1 MPNWCNNNLTLQ
13 HEDPEMIIRA
23 KAALDRGEFLAE
35 FIPVPKDLQITA
47 GSLGSGP
54 EQDELVRKTAE
65 NVEKYGYGNWYDFQ
79 VNEWGTKWDVG
90 GDGQTDVH
98 PDGKMLH
105 TTFDSAWSPPIAA
118 YEKLTDMGFT
128 VGAMYYEPGMAYAG
142 VWEDGVDDYYDLGGM
157 KSYDVEDQL
166 PSDLDEAFG
175 ISECMRE
182 YEEENQEDE
191 DLTEWLKEGK
201 DANDKLA
208 LVGQ

>member
-13 HEDPEMIIRA
+13 HEDPAMIKRA
-23 KAALDRGEFLAE
+23 ADALERGEFLQE
-35 FIPVPKDLQITA
+35 FIPVPEDLKIVAGCVGDPVEQAKLVADTA
-47 GSLGSGP
+47 
-54 EQDELVRKTAE
+54 R
-65 NVEKYGYGNWYDFQ
+65 NVEKYGYGNWYDYQ

-90 GDGQTDVH
+90 ADGTTDVH

-105 TTFDSAWSPPIAA
+105 TYFDSAWSPPIAA

-128 VGAMYYEPGMAYAG
+128 VGAMYYEPGMCYAG
-142 VWEDGVDDYYDLGGM
+142 IWEDGNDDYYDLSGM
-157 KSYDVEDQL
+157 KSHDVEDQL
-166 PSDLDEAFG
+166 PSELDEAFG